1 LHQSQEEFRATL
13 YSIGDGVITTDKKG
27 LVKQLNPVAEALT
40 GWKETDAKGK
50 KLEEVFNIINEE
62 TRSTVESPVSKVL
75 KKGLIV
81 GLANHTLLISK
92 NGTEIPIADSGA
104 PIKNRKGE
112 IDGVVLVFRDQTEE
126 RANDKALRASEERF
140 QMLFNKAPLGYQSLD
155 IKGNFIDINQQWL
168 DSLGYSRHE
177 VIGKWFGDFLAPEY
191 KDGFRERFPVFIAQ
205 GHIHSEFEML
215 HKNGEKRYIA
225 FDGKIGHDKLGEF
238 VQTHC
243 ILKDISEE
251 KKAEL
256 LLQKN
261 SEEIA
266 KKIEELNQ
274 KNQELIA
281 AKERAEKSE
290 EILQEQKKE
299 IEINNQSLESL
310 LRISQYSSTSIQEL
324 LDFALEELILLTK
337 SKIGYIYFYNENTKQ
352 FVLNTWS
359 KEVMSECKVMNP
371 GTIYDL
377 DKTGCWGEAV
387 RQRKPIV
394 INNYVE
400 ENSIKKGTPQGH
412 VHLTK
417 FLTVPVIIDNIIVA
431 VCGVANKDSDYDN
444 SDIRQLTLLMDSV
457 WKISERITMIKE
469 LTLAKEKTE
478 ESESK
483 HWNLIEQMQEGL
495 LVVNNDDVIVLVNPI
510 LCKMLGYQK
519 EELIGQVGY
528 NILLKES
535 DKQNI
540 IRKNL
545 DRQKGI
551 HEQYEVEMLTK
562 KGESII
568 FLLNASPVKDQ
579 NGTIVGSMATCI
591 DVTERKKA
599 EAELR
604 ELKNNLELEV
614 EAKTAELR
622 EKLSELERF
631 HDATIDREIRM
642 KELRDEIKRLKSNT

>member
-1 LHQSQEEFRATL
+1 
-13 YSIGDGVITTDKKG
+13 
-27 LVKQLNPVAEALT
+27 
-40 GWKETDAKGK
+40 
-50 KLEEVFNIINEE
+50 
-62 TRSTVESPVSKVL
+62 
-75 KKGLIV
+75 
-81 GLANHTLLISK
+81 
-92 NGTEIPIADSGA
+92 
-104 PIKNRKGE
+104 
-112 IDGVVLVFRDQTEE
+112 
-126 RANDKALRASEERF
+126 
-140 QMLFNKAPLGYQSLD
+140 
-155 IKGNFIDINQQWL
+155 
-168 DSLGYSRHE
+168 
-177 VIGKWFGDFLAPEY
+177 
-191 KDGFRERFPVFIAQ
+191 
-205 GHIHSEFEML
+205 
-215 HKNGEKRYIA
+215 
-225 FDGKIGHDKLGEF
+225 
-238 VQTHC
+238 
-243 ILKDISEE
+243 
-251 KKAEL
+251 
-256 LLQKN
+256 
-261 SEEIA
+261 
-266 KKIEELNQ
+266 
-274 KNQELIA
+274 
-281 AKERAEKSE
+281 
-290 EILQEQKKE
+290 
-299 IEINNQSLESL
+299 
-310 LRISQYSSTSIQEL
+310 
-324 LDFALEELILLTK
+324 
-337 SKIGYIYFYNENTKQ
+337 
-352 FVLNTWS
+352 
-359 KEVMSECKVMNP
+359 MNP